1 LVDDIAYFV
10 FKEGKRVV
18 MRRYSLLLR
27 RAQAEL
33 NKIKEV
39 PGNSV
44 IADQLRKAIEAY
56 KSVLAAVNN
65 IRVQDFLCEVQQGKP
80 LFDITQ
86 FIGTEIKTKSKEAQ
100 VPKKQEKQEKQK
112 EEIVLDPDMPLEEI
126 HKKIKKP
133 GFCRQC
139 QKCGKL
145 VTYYYYQKH
154 LKSKC
159 TKHIYGTRKFKNTQ
173 KEGDK

>member
-1 LVDDIAYFV
+1 MVDDIAYFV

-33 NKIKEV
+33 DKIKEV

-65 IRVQDFLCEVQQGKP
+65 IRVQDFLCEVQH
-80 LFDITQ
+80 ITQ